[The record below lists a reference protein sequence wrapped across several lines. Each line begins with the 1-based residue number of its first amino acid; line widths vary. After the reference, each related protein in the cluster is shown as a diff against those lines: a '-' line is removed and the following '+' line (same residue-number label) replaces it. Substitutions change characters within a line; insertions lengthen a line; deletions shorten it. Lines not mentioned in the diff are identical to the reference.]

1 MIKKERTSEAPKT
14 ISKFAFSCEPVWS
27 MYRAQTG
34 FYQAHRETS
43 NEAQLALIKVFL
55 LYIFQTGS
63 HENANFEI
71 VLGASIAHFFQNNA
85 NNNVDCFRRSN

>member
-1 MIKKERTSEAPKT
+1 MAQRERAMRAMKRGAIISKTKKLFKMMEAPKT

-55 LYIFQTGS
+55 LYMVQTGS
-63 HENANFEI
+63 HEKVKLEP
-71 VLGASIAHFFQNNA
+71 VLGA
-85 NNNVDCFRRSN
+85 